1 MEKKRS
7 IGVTIF
13 ACFFIIGGIASIIGI
28 LKPKN
33 PSLPIQL
40 QPGMP
45 TIILGYISTMLS
57 LICGIYLLKLKS
69 WARKLAIILCVV
81 HLITIP
87 LFLKILSP
95 INIEAMRSAMAAR
108 GATEMQQKQFEPFA
122 SLLLMIVAAISI
134 IWNLS
139 IVYFFTRTK
148 VKEQFN

>member
-13 ACFFIIGGIASIIGI
+13 ACFFIIGGIFNITGM

-45 TIILGYISTMLS
+45 AIILGYISTMLS

-69 WARKLAIILCVV
+69 WARKLAIILCVA

-87 LFLKILSP
+87 LFFKMLAP
-95 INIEAMRSAMAAR
+95 INIAAMRSVFAAR
-108 GATEMQQKQFEPFA
+108 GATEMQQKQFEPFV
-122 SLLLMIVAAISI
+122 SLVLMIVAAVGI

-139 IVYFFTRTK
+139 IFYFFTRSK